1 MVAPIF
7 FNLTTSSQFIGFT
20 ELYFSI
26 IFKYSVLFRLSIK
39 FCTILRTS
47 VSGLLFNSI
56 LTIAY
61 NLCLSSLVE
70 ISKLLILTEG
80 IEIELRSDPIIINL
94 AIEVG

>member
-56 LTIAY
+56 LTIVY
-61 NLCLSSLVE
+61 NLCFNSLVV
-70 ISKLLILTEG
+70 ISKSYILIEG
-80 IEIELRSDPIIINL
+80 IDIEFKSDPKIINL